1 MRKASLFFGEVWR
14 IRYAESFPKMVKGA
28 RGVFIQK
35 IKPERKNIGYVRF
48 MEVGKDWLLE
58 KHLG

>member
-1 MRKASLFFGEVWR
+1 
-14 IRYAESFPKMVKGA
+14 MVKGA